1 MKKAV
6 IFDLD
11 GLLIDSEVISHR
23 LYDELLHRYGKSV
36 TVAEYARDYSGK
48 TGVANMTNVIA
59 RYNLPITVEE
69 GLTWEV
75 AREKELL
82 QDVQLKP
89 GAAAL
94 LSWLKTEGVAVVLAT
109 SSVRERA
116 VEVLTRLGVVQYF
129 DDMVFGTE
137 IERGK
142 PWPDIFLKAA
152 EKAHAAPA
160 DCLVLEDSEAGIQ
173 AAHAAGIDVLC
184 VPDMKNARGKLSTN
198 DGGHVEKPRRG
209 QGVADC
215 GISAAGAEGPGRWRA
230 STPTP

>member
-1 MKKAV
+1 
-6 IFDLD
+6 
-11 GLLIDSEVISHR
+11 
-23 LYDELLHRYGKSV
+23 
-36 TVAEYARDYSGK
+36 
-48 TGVANMTNVIA
+48 MTNVIA

-142 PWPDIFLKAA
+142 PWPGYFPEGCRKSPRRPGGLSGSGGQRGRHPGRPRRGHRRPLRARY
-152 EKAHAAPA
+152 E
-160 DCLVLEDSEAGIQ
+160 
-173 AAHAAGIDVLC
+173 
-184 VPDMKNARGKLSTN
+184 NARGKLSTN
-198 DGGHVEKPRRG
+198 DGGHVEKPRRC

>member
-116 VEVLTRLGVVQYF
+116 VEVLTRLGVVQY
-129 DDMVFGTE
+129 
-137 IERGK
+137 
-142 PWPDIFLKAA
+142 
-152 EKAHAAPA
+152 
-160 DCLVLEDSEAGIQ
+160 
-173 AAHAAGIDVLC
+173 
-184 VPDMKNARGKLSTN
+184 LSLI
-198 DGGHVEKPRRG
+198 H
-209 QGVADC
+209 
-215 GISAAGAEGPGRWRA
+215 I
-230 STPTP
+230 